1 MSANDK
7 KIISILSG
15 IVMSMW
21 FFVSLAPV
29 ASAVSASNFRIEIL
43 ATCGNNL
50 KEWNEQCDGTD
61 LAASTCVSLGYASG
75 DLTCNGGCNFHTAAC
90 VSGGP
95 VGGGGGGGGGGG
107 SSPYVAPVTSVI
119 FNGRAYP
126 KSTVTLLKDAQNIAT
141 TVADANANFSMTIT
155 GLSGG
160 NYIFSL
166 YSEDTKGNRSS
177 LLTFPVSVT
186 TGATTQI
193 SGIFIT
199 PTIGVDKSQVKRGDN
214 IAIFGQS
221 APNSEI
227 TISVNSEEELFGKT
241 KADAGGIYLYN
252 FDTSPL
258 AEEEHTTRSK
268 SALNGDISAFSK
280 SVSFLVGEKNI
291 TVEKEKVTLAVK
303 SDVNSDGRVNL
314 IDFSIVAYWNK
325 RPSPPPTADL
335 NLDGKVDLID
345 FSIMAFHWTG

>member
-1 MSANDK
+1 MTRAHKTNLS
-7 KIISILSG
+7 IFSIL
-15 IVMSMW
+15 VL
-21 FFVSLAPV
+21 SLCFLTAFMP
-29 ASAVSASNFRIEIL
+29 AALAVGASNFRIEIL
-43 ATCGNNL
+43 AICGNNL

-61 LAASTCVSLGYASG
+61 LASATCVGLGYASG
-75 DLTCNGGCNFHTAAC
+75 DVTCNAGCGFNTSAC
-90 VSGGP
+90 VSGGA

-126 KSTVTLLKDAQNIAT
+126 RSTVTLLKDAQNIAT
-141 TVADANANFSMTIT
+141 TVADANASFSLNIT
-155 GLSGG
+155 GLTGG

-166 YSEDTKGNRSS
+166 YSEDSKGNRSS
-177 LLTFPVSVT
+177 LLTFPVGVT
-186 TGATTQI
+186 SGATTQI

-199 PTIGVDKSQVKRGDN
+199 PTIAVDKSQVKRGDN

-268 SALNGDISAFSK
+268 AALNGDISAFSK
-280 SVSFLVGEKNI
+280 SVSFIVGDKNVTEEKKL
-291 TVEKEKVTLAVK
+291 TPAAK
-303 SDVNSDGRVNL
+303 SDVNKDGRVNL